1 MLSLTHDGVADLR
14 ERPFDA
20 PESNRIRRAPEGC
33 RQLARVPADLDIHLA
48 SFVWAALGDT
58 YPADPATQH
67 QHPCGGCAGCAGVFD
82 SEKTVVNGSLPQN
95 ALLYRKESQAA
106 ISGQRRHLRAC
117 VRDAAAFVAVQGQR
131 LSKVPS
137 LTAHARLARC
147 RKRGVRVIRLLRGLS
162 SSGTKLTCLAILTQ
176 VNT

>member
-1 MLSLTHDGVADLR
+1 MTASPTCASAPSMPPRAIASDEPPRAVANLL
-14 ERPFDA
+14 
-20 PESNRIRRAPEGC
+20 ESPPTSTSI
-33 RQLARVPADLDIHLA
+33 LLLV
-48 SFVWAALGDT
+48 VWAALGDT

-147 RKRGVRVIRLLRGLS
+147 RKRGVRVIRLLRCS
-162 SSGTKLTCLAILTQ
+162 QRERARRLASARTA
-176 VNT
+176 

>member
-1 MLSLTHDGVADLR
+1 M
-14 ERPFDA
+14 
-20 PESNRIRRAPEGC
+20 
-33 RQLARVPADLDIHLA
+33 
-48 SFVWAALGDT
+48 
-58 YPADPATQH
+58 
-67 QHPCGGCAGCAGVFD
+67 
-82 SEKTVVNGSLPQN
+82 NGSLPQN

-106 ISGQRRHLRAC
+106 ISGQRRHLRAR

-147 RKRGVRVIRLLRGLS
+147 RKRGVRVMGLLRERAKQFWNQVDL
-162 SSGTKLTCLAILTQ
+162 CLAILTQ